1 MKRGFFVVFF
11 LNCFLS
17 AYAESSRTEKAISFK
32 SSNKNSMLYHPLSFQ
47 MERRDNNKPAFT
59 RYTVILLFYHIPI
72 HLNRESTMIHS
83 FSNNLVYYN

>member
-1 MKRGFFVVFF
+1 
-11 LNCFLS
+11 
-17 AYAESSRTEKAISFK
+17 
-32 SSNKNSMLYHPLSFQ
+32 MLYHPLSFQ